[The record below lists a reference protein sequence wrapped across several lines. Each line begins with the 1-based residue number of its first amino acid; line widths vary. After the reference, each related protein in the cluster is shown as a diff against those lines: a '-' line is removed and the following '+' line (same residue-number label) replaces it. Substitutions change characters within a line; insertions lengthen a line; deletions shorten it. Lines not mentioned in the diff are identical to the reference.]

1 MLSVRCDR
9 CGKSARVEKEGYTAE
24 ATLATTIYTRDGDS
38 EIMTRA
44 YDLCAD
50 CTRDLKRWVE
60 KYCSNSE
67 LPFPF
72 NLSKVDHE

>member
-9 CGKSARVEKEGYTAE
+9 CGKATKVNDTFYTSE
-24 ATLATTIYTRDGDS
+24 AALAATVFTRDGDS
-38 EIMTRA
+38 ENMTRT

-50 CTRDLKRWVE
+50 CTRDLRRWIE